1 MLIVVKQL
9 SHKIHIIFLV
19 EQVHKS
25 ATMLQQLAALC
36 SFCEKTIWKAALCW
50 YSLWL
55 DAING
60 IRFQCDFQLW
70 SLQIR
75 H

>member
-36 SFCEKTIWKAALCW
+36 SFCENNMEGCSLLVLFVAGCNQR
-50 YSLWL
+50 YSLPM
-55 DAING
+55 
-60 IRFQCDFQLW
+60 
-70 SLQIR
+70 
-75 H
+75 